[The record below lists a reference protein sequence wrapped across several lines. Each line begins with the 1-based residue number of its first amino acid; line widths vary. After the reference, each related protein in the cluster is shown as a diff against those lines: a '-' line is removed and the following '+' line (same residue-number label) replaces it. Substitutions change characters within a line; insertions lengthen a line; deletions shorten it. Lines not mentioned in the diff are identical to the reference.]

1 MNYDKGGS
9 PGTAKLSDYRTDPLY
24 DINKKQLEDLGKS
37 MNTSIPASNGLPNSQ
52 GVGMKYDGGK
62 QLGGLVYQ
70 DFTKAIKAVNAIG
83 TFGAAKYKRSS
94 WKHVPDAMVRYSD
107 AGHRHLLDYYDGQK
121 YDPESGL
128 HHYAHY
134 AWNVLAVLQLIL
146 EQEPLVNTSIPYDP
160 KFSSVIFKDD
170 PVFDT
175 YIYGDPK
182 L

>member
-1 MNYDKGGS
+1 M
-9 PGTAKLSDYRTDPLY
+9 TDL
-24 DINKKQLEDLGKS
+24 NKAQLNSLGI
-37 MNTSIPASNGLPNSQ
+37 MMDNLPNSQ

-94 WKHVPDAMVRYSD
+94 WKQVPDAIVRYTD

-146 EQEPLVNTSIPYDP
+146 EQEPLDRPPIFPTVFPLEP
-160 KFSSVIFKDD
+160 GVIFKDD
-170 PVFDT
+170 PYPRDAT
-175 YIYGDPK
+175 DAG
-182 L
+182 